1 MKKLN
6 YLFLFLLIAACSTE
20 EDPGTPSQP
29 PAEKLNPVAVA
40 DEIAAIENQPT
51 TFDRAELL
59 DNDDLKDNAILTAID
74 AETSEGGTIT
84 DNRDN
89 TYTYQPPADLTG
101 EDSFSYTICVP
112 SDSDRCS
119 SADVKIILGD
129 AGSPVAVGDSYTT
142 QEDKTYTISNHL
154 SNDEVVDN
162 AKVIEVVSATGN
174 ATVTLET
181 DGSIVYTPNI
191 SFSGQDSFT
200 YTLCDDDETP
210 NCSTAT
216 VTMQVED
223 TGSPKAEDD
232 LVVIEFGTTT
242 EVIAKH
248 LDNDDLNDDAVVK
261 ELGDPASNATISLNS
276 DGTINY
282 QPQSGFIGEDTFTY
296 TICDDDPEATCSTA
310 TITVSIVEEVEF
322 NFPDN
327 LAAYYAEV
335 TFAQDPELLY
345 QELSSFTTTQHTNR
359 LEYYQRH
366 DYLYDADEDLDNPDN
381 VILMYSGESRP
392 EDEFQV
398 GDLNEGETFN
408 TEHIYPQSKLSSEEA
423 KNDMHH
429 MRVSDV
435 DINLERLNYP
445 FTDGSGDYKLVDGNS
460 WFPGDDWRGD
470 VARMVMYVNLRY
482 GEDFDT
488 VGTLQLF
495 LEWNVEDPVSAF
507 EIQRNNVIEAA
518 QGNRNPFIDNPFLA
532 TLIWGGAD
540 AENTWE

>member
-89 TYTYQPPADLTG
+89 TYKYQPPADLTG

-112 SDSDRCS
+112 GDSDRCS

-174 ATVTLET
+174 ATVTLEA